1 VYVAD
6 EKNTAVR
13 AVRLSDG
20 FTTTLHEV
28 PIEPRT
34 VALSSAGHILIDG
47 YDVAVTESTVA
58 FELQIIDPIS
68 SVIAPVTSYA
78 GMFGVHADIVSSTE
92 RIILARNWCV
102 PAHSL
107 LSDTG
112 F

>member
-1 VYVAD
+1 MYVAD
-6 EKNTAVR
+6 EKNTAIR

-28 PIEPRT
+28 PSEPRT
-34 VALSSAGHILIDG
+34 VTLSSAGHMFIDG
-47 YDVAVTESTVA
+47 SDVAVTDNAAV
-58 FELQIIDPIS
+58 FELQIIDPVS

-78 GMFGVHADIVSSTE
+78 GMFGAHADIVSSTD

-107 LSDTG
+107 LSDTIL
-112 F
+112 